1 MIQFANNTMLSR
13 DTPSEASTACG
24 KDRRWRL
31 LVRRIM
37 DRADLAQG
45 TARGKPIFGDEQGKG
60 CQKLNS
66 ADQVM
71 AYSGDSQ

>member
-1 MIQFANNTMLSR
+1 MIQFAYSNLFSR

-24 KDRRWRL
+24 MDRRWRL

-37 DRADLAQG
+37 DRADLARG
-45 TARGKPIFGDEQGKG
+45 TARGKPIFGDEQGKVW
-60 CQKLNS
+60 QELKS

-71 AYSGDSQ
+71 AY